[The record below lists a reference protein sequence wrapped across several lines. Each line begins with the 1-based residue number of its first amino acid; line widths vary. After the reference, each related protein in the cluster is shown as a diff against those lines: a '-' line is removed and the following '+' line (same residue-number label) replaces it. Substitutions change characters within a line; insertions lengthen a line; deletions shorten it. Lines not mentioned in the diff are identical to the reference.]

1 MAHEDLMDALR
12 GVGFTTPTPFTEDA
26 DDVAYEHLRSHVR
39 WLEDAG
45 AGIIIPCGNSGE
57 YYSLTD
63 EERRTVVAETVD
75 ALSEGTVVM
84 AGVGG
89 SLHHART
96 LAEAYAEAGADGIM
110 VMDPAHSYVHA
121 EGLHAYY
128 AGIASATDLGVV
140 LYKESDLLSRE
151 LTARLA
157 DVENVVGLKFAV
169 NDVDEFSAVAGR
181 VGDDLVLTT
190 GIAERFAPAF
200 ALEGAEGFTTGIG
213 GFAPGASLALMDAL
227 DAEAWESA
235 RRIRDRIRPFEDLR
249 DETGANNPHS
259 AANNVPA
266 VKYGLELAGH
276 YGGPVRPPLVGLA
289 DEDKRRAER
298 YYRQLADIDQ
308 AAR

>member
-1 MAHEDLMDALR
+1 MAHEDLKAALR
-12 GVGFTTPTPFTEDA
+12 GVGFTVPTPFTEDA
-26 DDVAYEHLRSHVR
+26 EDVAYEHLRSHAR

-63 EERRTVVAETVD
+63 EERTTVVAETVD
-75 ALSEGTVVM
+75 ALSEDTVVI

-89 SLHHART
+89 SLHHARN
-96 LAEAYAEAGADGIM
+96 LARAYAEAGADGIM
-110 VMDPAHSYVHA
+110 VMDPDHTYVHA
-121 EGLHAYY
+121 EGLYAYY
-128 AGIASATDLGVV
+128 EGIASATDLGVV
-140 LYKESDLLSRE
+140 LYKRSDLLSRE
-151 LTARLA
+151 LVARLA
-157 DVENVVGLKFAV
+157 EVENVVGLKFAV
-169 NDVDEFSAVAGR
+169 NDIDAFSAVAGR

-227 DAEAWESA
+227 EAEDWARA

-249 DETGANNPHS
+249 GETGANNPHP

-276 YGGPVRPPLVGLA
+276 YGGPVRPPLVGLT
-289 DEDKRRAER
+289 DEDERRAEE
-298 YYRQLADIDQ
+298 YYHELADIDP
-308 AAR
+308 AE